1 MKIIWI
7 LIIIPYLAVTHASNY
22 LYKLWKT
29 LGDEKQGHT
38 LKVIKKKVPNLIK
51 ITETKINPF
60 VPDAPF
66 L

>member
-29 LGDEKQGHT
+29 LGDEKQGYT
-38 LKVIKKKVPNLIK
+38 LKVIKKKIPNLIK

>member
-1 MKIIWI
+1 M
-7 LIIIPYLAVTHASNY
+7 THASNY